1 MGPIN
6 EDEDYTSEYAR
17 FALNSRGIP
26 EDFETWASDLG
37 GRANRDA
44 VGKKKLRK
52 PQKMKEE

>member
-1 MGPIN
+1 MSDTNKPDAIWCCG
-6 EDEDYTSEYAR
+6 
-17 FALNSRGIP
+17 L

-44 VGKKKLRK
+44 VGKEKLRK